1 MECAY
6 VLVYNEIRVDVVG
19 RVFCRMRRRDTH
31 ARTYTHT
38 HAYTNTTPARYA
50 TTKWEYTRA
59 TKLEHKQ
66 SNLPGR

>member
-38 HAYTNTTPARYA
+38 HVHKYNASAICNNEMGVHESNEAR
-50 TTKWEYTRA
+50 TQT
-59 TKLEHKQ
+59 KQ
-66 SNLPGR
+66 STW